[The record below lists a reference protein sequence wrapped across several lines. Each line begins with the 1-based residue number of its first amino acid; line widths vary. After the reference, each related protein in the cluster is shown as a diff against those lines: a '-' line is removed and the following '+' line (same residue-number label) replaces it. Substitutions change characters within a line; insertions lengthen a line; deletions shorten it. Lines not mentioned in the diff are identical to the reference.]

1 MCRVRF
7 PRRALLTTDNDNT
20 GGIGMAQFR
29 GTLEGSRQMVSRLGS
44 KASGLVV
51 TANGWNIGAEIVLSH
66 VDGKDL
72 VRVFKTSGSNALTG
86 RELIAEFTN

>member
-1 MCRVRF
+1 
-7 PRRALLTTDNDNT
+7 
-20 GGIGMAQFR
+20 MAQFR
-29 GTLEGSRQMVSRLGS
+29 GTLEGNRQMVSRLGS

-51 TANGWNIGAEIVLSH
+51 TANGWNIGAEIVLDH